1 MCDEDAKVI
10 KKITIKNLQTN
21 VTFQKKKKKEEE
33 INIEL
38 LIVIGHINL

>member
-10 KKITIKNLQTN
+10 TKITIKNLQTN
-21 VTFQKKKKKEEE
+21 VTFQKKKEEEE

>member
-10 KKITIKNLQTN
+10 TKITIKNLQIN
-21 VTFQKKKKKEEE
+21 VTFQKKKKEEE